1 MKSFRFER
9 FYLDLKKDEVIV
21 EISIEESRRSWRIKR
36 YTFEVDGN
44 TINVDEYINRVENQ
58 MKEDGYKL
66 QEH

>member
-9 FYLDLKKDEVIV
+9 FYLDLKKDDVIV
-21 EISIEESRRSWRIKR
+21 EVAIEESRRSWRIKR